1 MLDIG
6 IYTIAII
13 LSDAEPKTLT
23 SSFTVE
29 ILNTPPKVVQS
40 PPNISMI
47 HGKTLTLSIP
57 LTGYFVD
64 DDGDLLT
71 VEATYSLAGAPSLP
85 IPGGIFT

>member
-1 MLDIG
+1 MLDVG

-13 LSDAEPKTLT
+13 VSDAEPKTLT

-29 ILNTPPKVVQS
+29 ILNKPPKVVQS
-40 PPNISMI
+40 PPNISMV
-47 HGKTLTLSIP
+47 HGKTLSIP
-57 LTGYFVD
+57 LTGYFTD

-71 VEATYSLAGAPSLP
+71 VEATYSLAGAPSQP